1 MTKIDWSA
9 TNVKELLEGF
19 DGEIE
24 TKFETPA
31 PDTITTA
38 KGGVFGF
45 TSNGE
50 DNCLAYM
57 EGYDKARDEYRN
69 AIIRELIRLR
79 GISPLTDSVE
89 DPTTDPLLARIDE
102 LLTIL
107 EDAEDGI

>member
-1 MTKIDWSA
+1 MSNIDWSA

-31 PDTITTA
+31 SDTITTA
-38 KGGVFGF
+38 KGGAFGF

-50 DNCLAYM
+50 DGRY
-57 EGYDKARDEYRN
+57 RD
-69 AIIRELIRLR
+69 AIIRELVRLR
-79 GISPLTDSVE
+79 GIAPVGEL
-89 DPTTDPLLARIDE
+89 PTLDARIDE

-107 EDAEDGI
+107 EDVEGDE